1 MAASLD
7 VEDPIKA
14 LLAAIQ
20 EDKQD
25 IAQSI
30 LEQKNGD
37 DSLDIT
43 KVKDFQGS
51 TLLHHAVWYGRI
63 QAVKLLLDHKKDKQ
77 TIDVNVRNNADITPL
92 DIAINKE
99 NTSLVRLLLKK
110 GANPNVKDLDGGT
123 PVHLA
128 ASEGKHEILELLLR
142 HGGDMTLKDNQGW
155 TPLQYAVH
163 NCHIR
168 SVQLLVHRGADI
180 HVRDING
187 GTLLHLASDCV
198 PTNERHTVEDQ
209 QEMLEYLIIAG
220 LDINSKNELRWTPLH
235 YSVHHCNLEILK
247 FLLANNAEVNT
258 KAQHNA
264 TPLHTAAA
272 EGDLTIVKFLLLKG
286 ANMNS
291 KDVQGV
297 LPEHVAAQC
306 GHLAVHEFLLR
317 LRYSETPEQV
327 TFSEH
332 DFVSFFFC
340 VHYLF
345 LNPEMCSVNLKDL
358 RGRTFLHYAC
368 QKGYGALAVFL
379 VNQGAN
385 IYAKDKD
392 GKTPVEYA
400 GENGHYHLLYF
411 LIERE
416 EMREAEEEMEQE
428 ILREREEEE
437 KKRHKRPMSMIA

>member
-1 MAASLD
+1 MATSLD
-7 VEDPIKA
+7 VEDPIKQ
-14 LLAAIQ
+14 LIAAIQ
-20 EDKQD
+20 EDKHD
-25 IAQSI
+25 VATS
-30 LEQKNGD
+30 LLDQKNGD
-37 DSLDIT
+37 ETLDIT
-43 KVKDFQGS
+43 KIKDFQGS

-63 QAVKLLLDHKKDKQ
+63 QAVKLLLEKQ
-77 TIDVNVRNNADITPL
+77 GKQAIDVNVKNNADITPL
-92 DIAINKE
+92 DIAINK
-99 NTSLVRLLLKK
+99 NMTSLVRLLLKK
-110 GANPNVKDLDGGT
+110 GADPNIKDLDGGT

-142 HGGDMTLKDNQGW
+142 HGGDLNIKDKQGW

-168 SVQLLVHRGADI
+168 SVQLLLHRGADI
-180 HVRDING
+180 NVRDING

-198 PTNERHTVEDQ
+198 PTNEKHTVEDQ
-209 QEMLEYLIIAG
+209 QEMLEYLIIEG

-235 YSVHHCNLEILK
+235 YSVHHSNLEILK

-286 ANMNS
+286 ADMNS
-291 KDVQGV
+291 KDVQGI

-306 GHLAVHEFLLR
+306 GHLAIYEFLLR
-317 LRYSETPEQV
+317 LRYSEHPQSV
-327 TFSEH
+327 QFCEH

-340 VHYLF
+340 MHYLF
-345 LNPEMCSVNLKDL
+345 LNPEMCTVNLKD
-358 RGRTFLHYAC
+358 RQGRTFLHFAC
-368 QKGYGALAVFL
+368 QYGHGDLAVFL

-385 IYAKDKD
+385 IYAKDKK
-392 GKTPVEYA
+392 GKTPVELA
-400 GENGHYHLLYF
+400 GENGHYRLLYY

-416 EMREAEEEMEQE
+416 ELRVAEEELQKE
-428 ILREREEEE
+428 IAEEST
-437 KKRHKRPMSMIA
+437 KRKRPMSMIA